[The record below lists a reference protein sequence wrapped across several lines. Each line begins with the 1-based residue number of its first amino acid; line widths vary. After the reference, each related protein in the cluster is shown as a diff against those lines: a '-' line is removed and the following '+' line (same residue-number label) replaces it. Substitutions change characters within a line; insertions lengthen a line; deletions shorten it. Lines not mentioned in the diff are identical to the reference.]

1 MIAVNESSISSSSRS
16 RRWLH
21 GYAMFVVAWIL
32 MLIFIGGQVKS
43 TESGLAVPDWPNTY
57 GHFMFSFPWEKMIGG
72 IFWEH
77 LHRMV
82 ASVAGL
88 LTFVLTLWVYRT
100 DRRRWV
106 KQVAM
111 AASIAVLLQGLL
123 GGLTVIFLLPAWIS
137 SSHGTLAQIYL
148 CLCVVVMLATS
159 SRWEDSPVRKPDSP
173 SAPLRKL
180 ALATTLAIFLQL
192 IIGAVM
198 RHTESGLAI
207 PDFPTMFGS
216 WIPPLSDA
224 RLEAAN
230 RELWRIDLPKVSFWQ
245 MASHLAHR
253 AWAVVV
259 TAMAIWTSV
268 RVFRHHADQ
277 PLLRRSAIL
286 LLALLT
292 CQVTLGILTILTERQ
307 FTITSLHVVTGA
319 ATLATCLTLTIRAY
333 HLLGLSGESVRETTI
348 TSPKRAEIAREMAA

>member
-1 MIAVNESSISSSSRS
+1 
-16 RRWLH
+16 
-21 GYAMFVVAWIL
+21 MFVVAWIL

-57 GHFMFSFPWEKMIGG
+57 GHFMFSFPWEKMVGG

-88 LTFVLTLWVYRT
+88 LTFALTWWVYKA

-106 KQVAM
+106 KRIAL
-111 AASIAVLLQGLL
+111 AASIAVLVQGLL

-148 CLCVVVMLATS
+148 CLCVAVMLATS
-159 SRWEDSPVRKPDSP
+159 SRWEDAPVRTLDND
-173 SAPLRKL
+173 ATPLRKL
-180 ALATTLAIFLQL
+180 ALVTTLAIFLQL

-216 WIPPLSDA
+216 WVPPLSDA
-224 RLEAAN
+224 RLEVAN
-230 RELWRIDLPKVSFWQ
+230 KELWKIDLPKVTFWQ
-245 MASHLAHR
+245 MVSHLAHR
-253 AWAVVV
+253 LWAVVV
-259 TAMAIWTSV
+259 TVAAIWTSV
-268 RVFRHHADQ
+268 RVFRRHAAQ
-277 PLLRRSAIL
+277 PLLRRPAIL
-286 LLALLT
+286 LLVLLT

-319 ATLATCLTLTIRAY
+319 ATLATCMTLTIRAY
-333 HLLGLSGESVRETTI
+333 HLLRLSGEGTGEWSSI
-348 TSPKRAEIAREMAA
+348 SPKRAEIAQEMAV